1 MILFNEPP
9 YLGKEDSYIV
19 DAIKN
24 EKHISGS
31 GKYSKLCHEFLQKLT
46 GSPKVLLTTSGTDA
60 LEMAAILC
68 DIKEGDEVIVPSYTF
83 VSSAMAFVMR
93 GAKIVFVDVRPDTM
107 NIDETKIEA
116 AITDKTKVI
125 VPVHYAGELV
135 KWIQLWKLQESIIC
149 LLLRTQHKVLLQHI
163 RADSSAQSV
172 ILAATLSTKQRI
184 TVWVRVAQFS
194 LTILN
199 LLTELI

>member
-31 GKYSKLCHEFLQKLT
+31 GKYSKLCHEFLQNLT

-135 KWIQLWKLQESIIC
+135 KWILLWI
-149 LLLRTQHKVLLQHI
+149 
-163 RADSSAQSV
+163 
-172 ILAATLSTKQRI
+172 
-184 TVWVRVAQFS
+184 
-194 LTILN
+194 
-199 LLTELI
+199 

>member
-68 DIKEGDEVIVPSYTF
+68 DIKEGDEVIPSF
-83 VSSAMAFVMR
+83 
-93 GAKIVFVDVRPDTM
+93 
-107 NIDETKIEA
+107 
-116 AITDKTKVI
+116 
-125 VPVHYAGELV
+125 HL
-135 KWIQLWKLQESIIC
+135 LWR
-149 LLLRTQHKVLLQHI
+149 LLCAVQRLY
-163 RADSSAQSV
+163 
-172 ILAATLSTKQRI
+172 LSM
-184 TVWVRVAQFS
+184 
-194 LTILN
+194 
-199 LLTELI
+199 

>member
-9 YLGKEDSYIV
+9 YLGKEYSYIV

-31 GKYSKLCHEFLQKLT
+31 GKYSKLCHEFLQNLT

-125 VPVHYAGELV
+125 VPVHYAGVGCEMDT
-135 KWIQLWKLQESIIC
+135 IMEMQESTIC
-149 LLLRTQHKVLLQHI
+149 LLLRMPLN
-163 RADSSAQSV
+163 SSAQSV

-184 TVWVRVAQFS
+184 TVWARVAQFS

>member
-60 LEMAAILC
+60 LEWQPLNEMKSSIIKAPFLQLSTASLMALG
-68 DIKEGDEVIVPSYTF
+68 KSSGFSTF
-83 VSSAMAFVMR
+83 VTPR
-93 GAKIVFVDVRPDTM
+93 LP
-107 NIDETKIEA
+107 
-116 AITDKTKVI
+116 
-125 VPVHYAGELV
+125 H
-135 KWIQLWKLQESIIC
+135 ES
-149 LLLRTQHKVLLQHI
+149 VG
-163 RADSSAQSV
+163 
-172 ILAATLSTKQRI
+172 
-184 TVWVRVAQFS
+184 
-194 LTILN
+194 LTI
-199 LLTELI
+199 TGQSK

>member
-125 VPVHYAGELV
+125 VPVHYAG
-135 KWIQLWKLQESIIC
+135 
-149 LLLRTQHKVLLQHI
+149 
-163 RADSSAQSV
+163 
-172 ILAATLSTKQRI
+172 
-184 TVWVRVAQFS
+184 VACEMD
-194 LTILN
+194 TIMEIARKHN
-199 LLTELI
+199 LLVVEDAAQGVTSTYKGRQLGSIGDIGCYSFHETKNYSMGEGGAVLVNNYFR